1 MISYYLY
8 IPFTF
13 GDNIIYDWSLNVFR
27 RERTEVFRRA
37 YKHISYIHTYYMV
50 HITDLERHNAQHLKF
65 VFTNT

>member
-13 GDNIIYDWSLNVFR
+13 GNNIIYDWSLNVFR

-37 YKHISYIHTYYMV
+37 YKHISYIRIIWY
-50 HITDLERHNAQHLKF
+50 I
-65 VFTNT
+65 